1 MTNESRVIEL
11 IIRQSW
17 HITLNP
23 PLSFIIPKKKHKC
36 KLSQDIKPIQLNR
49 HEKDNTGFSYG
60 PYNINNTHKRD
71 LMTSI
76 MTLTISRHTWEEID
90 HMTYMTLTRLSSHD
104 MKLIKCQPWH
114 PHVSHPISLSFL
126 FAKFLCR
133 GFGSF
138 KSWVCLQWLS
148 LEWGVFAVFVFWYFC
163 T

>member
-1 MTNESRVIEL
+1 MNKDLELTNESRVIEL

-36 KLSQDIKPIQLNR
+36 KLSQDIKPIQLSW
-49 HEKDNTGFSYG
+49 KDNTGFSYG

-90 HMTYMTLTRLSSHD
+90 HMTWNWSNASRDTRMSLIPFPFPSS
-104 MKLIKCQPWH
+104 LP
-114 PHVSHPISLSFL
+114 SFFVGDL
-126 FAKFLCR
+126 
-133 GFGSF
+133 
-138 KSWVCLQWLS
+138 
-148 LEWGVFAVFVFWYFC
+148 GVLNPGCVYNDC
-163 T
+163 P